1 MAQKRKH
8 DGTAPDIGAL
18 EKERNELTVKQNNPK
33 RLSEINAI
41 LDWFNWGIK
50 TKN

>member
-1 MAQKRKH
+1 MAKTRSK
-8 DGTAPDIGAL
+8 DNTSWDISAL

-33 RLSEINAI
+33 RLAEINEI

>member
-18 EKERNELTVKQNNPK
+18 EKERNELLVKQNNPK
-33 RLSEINAI
+33 RLKEVNDI
-41 LDWFNWGIK
+41 LNYFHFGIK
-50 TKN
+50 PKN